1 MVLVDAFSNMSMS
14 LAFLLSFPKRV
25 FHDEYI
31 CLVIGV
37 IRTFV
42 LVINRLKNTVET
54 SLDIYISCSFEVESL
69 GCDIV
74 QSLDGLSF

>member
-1 MVLVDAFSNMSMS
+1 MNKLLFKDKKLIDNMVLVDAFSNMSMS
-14 LAFLLSFPKRV
+14 LVFLLSFPKRV

-42 LVINRLKNTVET
+42 LVINRLKKYFRNK
-54 SLDIYISCSFEVESL
+54 SRYLHILLI
-69 GCDIV
+69 
-74 QSLDGLSF
+74 

>member
-42 LVINRLKNTVET
+42 LVINRLKKYFRNK
-54 SLDIYISCSFEVESL
+54 SRYLHILFI
-69 GCDIV
+69 
-74 QSLDGLSF
+74 